1 MHADDM
7 EALSGYSVE
16 RRKGRGDDGLRDRRK
31 LFDACIEDERREHS
45 LVK

>member
-1 MHADDM
+1 M
-7 EALSGYSVE
+7 EPLNGYSVE
-16 RRKGRGDDGLRDRRK
+16 RRKRRENDGLRDRRK